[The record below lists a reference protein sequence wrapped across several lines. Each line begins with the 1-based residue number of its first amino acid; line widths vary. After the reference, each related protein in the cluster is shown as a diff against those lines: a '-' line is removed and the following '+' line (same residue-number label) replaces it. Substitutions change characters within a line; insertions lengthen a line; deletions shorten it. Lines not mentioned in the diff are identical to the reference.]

1 MLILSC
7 IPDAGCAGMLADGA
21 AALLL
26 LLLVGSQGSTEGIAS
41 VDDFVTFAVYDKV
54 PQQVIIGF
62 ITFASYRLLIDAVI
76 MLLLLL
82 LLLLCVDCRRRRRGI
97 EPVGSRQTG
106 PSRTDLDGLLMLLD
120 TVVVG
125 QQLWLI
131 D

>member
-1 MLILSC
+1 
-7 IPDAGCAGMLADGA
+7 MLADGA

-41 VDDFVTFAVYDKV
+41 VDDFVTFAVYDKM

-62 ITFASYRLLIDAVI
+62 ITFASYRLLIVAVI
-76 MLLLLL
+76 MLLLL
-82 LLLLCVDCRRRRRGI
+82 LLLLCVDCRRRGI
-97 EPVGSRQTG
+97 DPVGSRQTG